1 MVDLIRIV
9 VAVVLVPVLALLL
22 LHGLL
27 FALEY
32 LLGRVPFG
40 RLARFALVAIKSLRR
55 NPVRT
60 SLTYMAAFVLV
71 AVVTIVWSALAVLER
86 FMQAKTRDVKVVIT
100 DKWRAISE
108 MPFGYAGPLMEGA
121 ANSSRTGQVRPQD
134 GMTWQGYSGAIDA
147 IKKTRENT
155 IDFVALEPRKAVT
168 VMDRLFQELPQQSKQ
183 QSGRNLDQVQEF
195 LIAIDAMEK
204 NKRGVILGRNV
215 LERIHKQVGDRF
227 GVTGTYYNGIDLQFD
242 IVGQFPPGRYN
253 EMAIMH
259 RDYLNDAIDG
269 YPRTHGGQ
277 RHPLA
282 DRTLNVVLL
291 EVPDSDSYSQVAKQ
305 IESSPLFRNPSLRCE
320 TLSSFAVSQL
330 EAYRDLIWAMRW
342 FLAPA
347 ILSIMA
353 LVLANAISLSVRERR
368 TEMAILKVLGYRPAQ
383 ILALVLGE
391 AVLLGALSGVLS
403 AGTVYEM
410 VNRLV
415 NTADSVLPIYIPDE
429 AIWWGPAAGALM
441 AVAGSLLPALSAC
454 RVRVSE
460 VFARIG

>member
-1 MVDLIRIV
+1 MLQVVGIV
-9 VAVVLVPVLALLL
+9 VGVVVVAMLALLP
-22 LHGLL
+22 LHGALYGAE
-27 FALEY
+27 FAVS
-32 LLGRVPFG
+32 RVPFG
-40 RLARFALVAIKSLRR
+40 RLARFTLVAIKSLRR

-60 SLTYMAAFVLV
+60 SLTYVAAFVLV
-71 AVVTIVWSALAVLER
+71 AVVTVVWSALAVLER

-121 ANSSRTGQVRPQD
+121 ANPSRSGQVRPQD
-134 GMTWQGYSGAIDA
+134 GMTWQGYSGTIDPV
-147 IKKTRENT
+147 KKTRENT

-183 QSGRNLDQVQEF
+183 QSGRNLDQVQDF
-195 LIAIDAMEK
+195 LAAIDAMEK

-227 GVTGTYYNGIDLQFD
+227 GLTGTYYTGIDLQFD

-282 DRTLNVVLL
+282 DRTLNIVLL
-291 EVPDSDSYSQVAKQ
+291 EVPDTDSYNQVAKQ

-347 ILSIMA
+347 ILATTA

-368 TEMAILKVLGYRPAQ
+368 TEMAILKVLGYRPGQ

-391 AVLLGALSGVLS
+391 AVLLGALSGMLS
-403 AGTVYEM
+403 AGAVYEV

-429 AIWWGPAAGALM
+429 AFWWGPAAGALT